1 MKKILFDLT
10 KTQPMNGTKFHG
22 GAKYGIAIFK
32 KLVDIA
38 PDKIAA
44 YYDDS
49 IYIDESV
56 IKLCHSK
63 NIIME
68 KKRDAS
74 ILSISRKYGNILY
87 SPLID
92 STYLTDD
99 SFHIIVTIH
108 GLRVLELPFDEYEI
122 YYRKF
127 PLKRVKIIQSIYK
140 FFLKR
145 KRKKNYICDLQY
157 QKKSLTKS
165 NISFVTVSNHS
176 KYSLLTFIPQIKA
189 NDIQV
194 FFSPSTIDDSIRVK
208 EKSNIAEKYY
218 LIVSGNRWIKNSVR
232 AIIALDELFT
242 EHPEISGIVIV
253 TGIKQKSDLTI
264 NIKNPNRFV
273 FVGYVDETKLTEL
286 YHNAYLFIYPS
297 LNEGFGY
304 PPLEAMHE
312 GCPVIASA
320 IASIPEICGNA
331 VLYFNPYSI
340 DEIKMRI
347 LQMENKSIRSEYI
360 KKGFERE
367 SYIRSKQDED
377 LEKMAH
383 YILSFLN
390 NTEH

>member
-22 GAKYGIAIFK
+22 GAKYGIAVFK

-38 PDKIAA
+38 PDKIVA

-49 IYIDESV
+49 NYIDESV

-63 NIIME
+63 NIITE
-68 KKRDAS
+68 KKGTAS
-74 ILSISRKYGNILY
+74 ILSISRKYGSILY

-99 SFHIIVTIH
+99 SFQIIVTIH
-108 GLRVLELPFDEYEI
+108 GLRIPEMPFDEYEI
-122 YYRKF
+122 YYRNY
-127 PLKRVKIIQSIYK
+127 PLRRVKIVQSIYK
-140 FFLKR
+140 FLLKR
-145 KRKKNYICDLQY
+145 KRQKDYIRDLQY
-157 QKKSLTKS
+157 RKKILTKS
-165 NISFVTVSNHS
+165 NVSFVTVSNHS

-194 FFSPSTIDDSIRVK
+194 FFSPSTIDESIQVK
-208 EKSNIAEKYY
+208 EKANIAEKYY

-242 EHPEISGIVIV
+242 EHPEISGKVIV
-253 TGIKQKSDLTI
+253 TGIKHKSDLSI
-264 NIKNPNRFV
+264 NIKNPNRFN
-273 FVGYVDETKLTEL
+273 FIGYVDETKLTEL

-320 IASIPEICGNA
+320 IASIPEICGDA

-340 DEIKMRI
+340 AEIKMRI
-347 LQMENKSIRSEYI
+347 LQMENESTRKNYI
-360 KKGFERE
+360 TKGFERE
-367 SYIRSKQDED
+367 ISIRKKQNED
-377 LEKMAH
+377 LEKMAL
-383 YILSFLN
+383 YILSFLEKN
-390 NTEH
+390 